1 MNTNR
6 ESQSLGCDRRLT
18 ERKAGGN
25 SEEDSTDLQ
34 SLLGERKTERR
45 EGHMK
50 DALAPGGE
58 EGRDKLR

>member
-1 MNTNR
+1 MAERLNVRASKRVNTNR
-6 ESQSLGCDRRLT
+6 ESQSLGLRLKQT
-18 ERKAGGN
+18 AREAEAA

-50 DALAPGGE
+50 DA
-58 EGRDKLR
+58 

>member
-6 ESQSLGCDRRLT
+6 ESQSLGLRLKQT
-18 ERKAGGN
+18 ERKAEAA

-50 DALAPGGE
+50 DA
-58 EGRDKLR
+58 

>member
-6 ESQSLGCDRRLT
+6 ESQSLGLRLKQT
-18 ERKAGGN
+18 AREAEAA

-50 DALAPGGE
+50 DA
-58 EGRDKLR
+58 